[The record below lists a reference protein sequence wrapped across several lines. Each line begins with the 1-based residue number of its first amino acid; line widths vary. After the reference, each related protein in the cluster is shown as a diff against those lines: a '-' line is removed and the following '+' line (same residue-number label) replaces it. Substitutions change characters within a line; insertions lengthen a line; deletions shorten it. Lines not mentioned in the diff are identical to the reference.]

1 MPSDTKSMGLHGKFA
16 IVAAELSDCVGEVG
30 GDRGLLFVREDEET
44 SSEEGTS
51 W

>member
-1 MPSDTKSMGLHGKFA
+1 MGLHGKFA
-16 IVAAELSDCVGEVG
+16 IVAAELSDFVGEVG